1 MAKDPVCGVEVDEKK
16 AAVKFQY
23 QGKTYVFCAPSCKAK
38 FEKAPEKYVGTGKA
52 GKREVR
58 PATAGSA
65 RSTRRTT
72 KPAGPRTAASTS

>member
-1 MAKDPVCGVEVDEKK
+1 MEVDEKK
-16 AAVKFQY
+16 AAAKFQH
-23 QGKTYVFCAPSCKAK
+23 QGKTHGFCAPSCKAK

-52 GKREVR
+52 RKREVR